1 MAQSY
6 RGEFDLVLRAVDYVE
21 GELAKNVLES
31 AGIPAL
37 VHGPD
42 FDMAE
47 MGRASNAQVRGSD
60 VLVPQG
66 TRARAREILV
76 AAWGEETVARHDPAA

>member
-21 GELAKNVLES
+21 GELAKNVLET

-42 FDMAE
+42 FDAVE
-47 MGRASNAQVRGSD
+47 LGRAAHSQQRGSD
-60 VLVPQG
+60 VLVPSG
-66 TRARAREILV
+66 TRDRARELLV
-76 AAWGEETVARHDPAA
+76 AAWGEETVAKHDPAE